1 MAMLNNQMV
10 ISNSKYSKP
19 QMLTLFDRQWR
30 YMPKT
35 KPTARL
41 QHPRKLCCKRPVL
54 PARTAQHR
62 RLSNLFLAYYSKT
75 ELQSYQLVAY

>member
-35 KPTARL
+35 NPQPACNIRESCVAKDQCCPRE
-41 QHPRKLCCKRPVL
+41 QHSTD
-54 PARTAQHR
+54 A
-62 RLSNLFLAYYSKT
+62 
-75 ELQSYQLVAY
+75 